1 MKYESKNEFCSKI
14 YNAIGVMP
22 LVRLGWLKAN
32 EDADAQVPRKC
43 QFFNSLSSVMD
54 RDWLAMI
61 EATKPDNGIQ
71 GTGVGFVSK
80 IFNPDL
86 ISEVLPIGLRN
97 RPSRGTAQQQ
107 RGVGG
112 GHVAAAARHG
122 VVLTLALVCGHAPSQ
137 EPLFEGFTT
146 TVPCQ
151 EQEHVWLA
159 EQEQEA

>member
-1 MKYESKNEFCSKI
+1 LRSKI

-32 EDADAQVPRKC
+32 EDANAQVPRKC
-43 QFFNSLSSVMD
+43 QFFNPLSSVMD

-97 RPSRGTAQQQ
+97 RPSRGTFGGYWQWAFPRARRWQQPSSP
-107 RGVGG
+107 
-112 GHVAAAARHG
+112 AYP
-122 VVLTLALVCGHAPSQ
+122 VLPS
-137 EPLFEGFTT
+137 
-146 TVPCQ
+146 VN
-151 EQEHVWLA
+151 
-159 EQEQEA
+159 